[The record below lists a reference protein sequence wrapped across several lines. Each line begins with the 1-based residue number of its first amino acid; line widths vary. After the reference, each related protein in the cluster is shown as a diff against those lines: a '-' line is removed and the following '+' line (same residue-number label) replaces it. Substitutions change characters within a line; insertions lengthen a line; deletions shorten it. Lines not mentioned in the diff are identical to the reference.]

1 MGGEKKRIKKW
12 KKEPQKRYDL
22 PIANKCV
29 WQNINSERP
38 QRKTPMCPSQ
48 VTASVLNL
56 GSNSISSFMNRKK
69 EEGCA
74 LSHELPQE
82 NLALARSMGSGEAM
96 LWLGAVLHEA
106 VVRNVCYFW
115 LSWFPFA
122 PKVFLA
128 LLMAVAPV
136 DFLLIAGEIREWTVQ
151 QMHPGLR
158 GTAFLKCEYW
168 ETIAPLLA
176 SYSPI

>member
-1 MGGEKKRIKKW
+1 MGGEKKRIKKR

-22 PIANKCV
+22 PVANKCV

-38 QRKTPMCPSQ
+38 QRKTPVCPSQ

-56 GSNSISSFMNRKK
+56 GSNSISSFMSRKK

-96 LWLGAVLHEA
+96 RWLGAVLHDA
-106 VVRNVCYFW
+106 VVRNVCYF
-115 LSWFPFA
+115 
-122 PKVFLA
+122 
-128 LLMAVAPV
+128 
-136 DFLLIAGEIREWTVQ
+136 
-151 QMHPGLR
+151 
-158 GTAFLKCEYW
+158 
-168 ETIAPLLA
+168 
-176 SYSPI
+176 